1 MKAYVLIIC
10 AVFLCN
16 LAFGKVSKTDTGLY
30 KQFTIIFHKVTPS
43 FEEANKA
50 KLIIQYIDSNKLFNI
65 KFIVPNYCYR
75 YKTTLNDYFIIQ
87 TKKGSYRFDNQVNS
101 LPENNNQIFYVMV
114 IGKYIFETNIKS
126 DALKEILSN
135 SIQKVEFNF
144 MPNASIEEGVKKIRI
159 NDKLDE
165 LEKHM
170 ISLSKRKI
178 KVTIKDPEKNQLDF
192 IKSFVEPAF

>member
-1 MKAYVLIIC
+1 MKQYIILI
-10 AVFLCN
+10 FLI
-16 LAFGKVSKTDTGLY
+16 FSFSVSFSKETKIDTILNKKY
-30 KQFTIIFHKVTPS
+30 EVTFNKVTPS

-87 TKKGSYRFDNQVNS
+87 TKKGSYRFDNQVTS
-101 LPENNNQIFYVMV
+101 LPENNNQIFDVMV

-178 KVTIKDPEKNQLDF
+178 KITIKEPEKDTLNL
-192 IKSFVEPAF
+192 IKSFIESAF

>member
-1 MKAYVLIIC
+1 MKQYIILI
-10 AVFLCN
+10 FLI
-16 LAFGKVSKTDTGLY
+16 FSYSVSFSKDT
-30 KQFTIIFHKVTPS
+30 KIDTILNKKLEVNFNKVTPS

-50 KLIIQYIDSNKLFNI
+50 KLIIQYIDSSKLFNI
-65 KFIVPNYCYR
+65 RFVVPNYCYR
-75 YKTTLNDYFIIQ
+75 HKTTLDDYFIIQ

-126 DALKEILSN
+126 DALKQILSN

-144 MPNASIEEGVKKIRI
+144 MPNNNIEEGVQKIRKS
-159 NDKLDE
+159 DKLDE

-170 ISLSKRKI
+170 ISLSKR
-178 KVTIKDPEKNQLDF
+178 TIKITIKEPEKNQLDF
-192 IKSFVEPAF
+192 IKSFVDTFF

>member
-126 DALKEILSN
+126 DALKEIFCRIVYNNSYRSRLIYNSWWTGFDKVGYFQARSN
-135 SIQKVEFNF
+135 VGMSTRLK
-144 MPNASIEEGVKKIRI
+144 PGPKG
-159 NDKLDE
+159 
-165 LEKHM
+165 
-170 ISLSKRKI
+170 
-178 KVTIKDPEKNQLDF
+178 
-192 IKSFVEPAF
+192 